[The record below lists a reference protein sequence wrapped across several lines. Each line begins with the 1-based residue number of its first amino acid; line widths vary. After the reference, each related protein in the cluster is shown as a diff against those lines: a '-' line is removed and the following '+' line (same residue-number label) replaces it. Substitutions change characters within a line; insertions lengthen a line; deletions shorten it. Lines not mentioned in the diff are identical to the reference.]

1 MLACVVVYL
10 PRIVDTELDELTE
23 APAVS
28 VEGPRGVGKTES
40 ALRRAT
46 TVHRLDDPNQLAVL
60 RAAPRRVVAGEPPV
74 LIDEWQR
81 LPGSWDLVRRAVD
94 ADPTESRFLL
104 TGSAAPADAP
114 THTGAGRI
122 ITVRMRPMSL
132 AERGLGTPTVRLSE
146 LLGGGRPE
154 LGGATQV
161 GVEQYVD
168 EITRSGFPGLR
179 VQPSRVRLGLLDGY
193 IERIVEHDIDGFG
206 RTFRDRG
213 GLRSW
218 MAAYAA
224 ASSTAASFE
233 KIRHAASAGETDK
246 PSRTTAIPYRAAL
259 ERLWMIEEVPAWSPT
274 RNRLRG
280 LASAPVHQMAD
291 PALAARLLGAT
302 ADGLLAG
309 RSVWGGDGPL
319 LGALFESLVTLSVRV
334 YAQAGGARV
343 SHLRTHGGGHEVD
356 LIVERADG
364 GIVAL
369 EVKLAST
376 VDDGDLRHLRWLAE
390 RVGPRLLD
398 AAVVTTGREAYRR
411 RDGIGVIPA
420 SLLGP

>member
-1 MLACVVVYL
+1 MVYL
-10 PRIVDTELDELTE
+10 PRIVDTELAELAE

-28 VEGPRGVGKTES
+28 VEGPRGVGKTET

-46 TVHRLDDPNQLAVL
+46 TVHRLDDPDQLAVL
-60 RAAPRRVVAGEPPV
+60 GAAPRRVVAGEPPV

-94 ADPTESRFLL
+94 DNPTGSRFLL

-132 AERGLGTPTVRLSE
+132 AERGLETPTVS
-146 LLGGGRPE
+146 LGGMLAGGRPD
-154 LGGATQV
+154 LGGATQI
-161 GVEQYVD
+161 GVEQYAE

-179 VQPSRVRLGLLDGY
+179 VQPSRVCLGLLDGY
-193 IERIVEHDIDGFG
+193 IERMVEHEIHGFG

-233 KIRHAASAGETDK
+233 KIRDAASAGEADK
-246 PSRTTAIPYRAAL
+246 PARTTAVPYRTAL
-259 ERLWMIEEVPAWSPT
+259 ESLWMIEEVPAWSPT
-274 RNRLRG
+274 NNRLRG

-291 PALAARLLGAT
+291 PAIAARLLGVT

-309 RSVWGGDGPL
+309 RSGWGGDGPL

-334 YAQAGGARV
+334 YAQASRARV

-376 VDDGDLRHLRWLAE
+376 VDDADLRHLRWLAE
-390 RVGPRLLD
+390 RVGPRLVD

-420 SLLGP
+420 ALLGP

>member
-1 MLACVVVYL
+1 MVYL
-10 PRIVDTELDELTE
+10 PRIVDTELGELAE

-28 VEGPRGVGKTES
+28 VEGPRGVGKTETT
-40 ALRRAT
+40 LRRAR
-46 TVHRLDDPNQLAVL
+46 TVHRLDDPDQLAVL

-94 ADPTESRFLL
+94 DDPTGSRFLL
-104 TGSAAPADAP
+104 TGSAAPAEAP

-132 AERGLGTPTVRLSE
+132 AERGLDTPTVGLSE
-146 LLGGGRPE
+146 LLIGGRTDLGGG
-154 LGGATQV
+154 THI
-161 GVEQYVD
+161 GVEQYAE

-193 IERIVEHDIDGFG
+193 IERIVEHDIHGFG

-233 KIRHAASAGETDK
+233 KIRDAASAGETDK
-246 PSRTTAIPYRAAL
+246 PARTTAVPYRAAL

-291 PALAARLLGAT
+291 PAIAARLLGVT

-309 RSVWGGDGPL
+309 RSGWSGDGPL

-334 YAQAGGARV
+334 YAQASSARV

-364 GIVAL
+364 GIMAL
-369 EVKLAST
+369 EVKLTST

-390 RVGPRLLD
+390 RVGPRLVD
-398 AAVVTTGREAYRR
+398 AAVITTGREAYRR

-420 SLLGP
+420 ALLGP

>member
-1 MLACVVVYL
+1 MAAYL
-10 PRIVDTELDELTE
+10 PRIVDAELDELAE

-28 VEGPRGVGKTES
+28 VEGPRAVGKTET
-40 ALRRAT
+40 ALRRAR
-46 TVHRLDDPNQLAVL
+46 TVHRLDDPDQLSVL
-60 RAAPRRVVAGEPPV
+60 RAAPRRAIAGEPPV

-94 ADPTESRFLL
+94 ADPAASRFLL
-104 TGSAAPADAP
+104 TGSAVPDDAP

-132 AERGLGTPTVRLSE
+132 VERGLEAPTVSLGE
-146 LLGGGRPE
+146 LLAGGRPD
-154 LGGATQV
+154 LGGATRV
-161 GVEQYVD
+161 GVEEYAEEV
-168 EITRSGFPGLR
+168 TRSGFPGLR
-179 VQPSRVRLGLLDGY
+179 IQPSRVRLGLLDGY
-193 IERIVEHDIDGFG
+193 IDRIVEHDIHTFG
-206 RTFRDRG
+206 RTFRDRA
-213 GLRSW
+213 GLRGW

-224 ASSTAASFE
+224 ASSTVASFE
-233 KIRHAASAGETDK
+233 KIRDAASAGEADK
-246 PSRTTAIPYRAAL
+246 PARATAIPYRAAL

-274 RNRLRG
+274 RNRLRA

-291 PALAARLLGAT
+291 PAIAARLLGAT

-309 RSVWGGDGPL
+309 RSGWSGDGPL

-376 VDDGDLRHLRWLAE
+376 VDDRDLRHLRWLAE
-390 RVGPRLLD
+390 RMGPRLVD

-411 RDGIGVIPA
+411 RDGIGVVPA
-420 SLLGP
+420 SLLGA

>member
-1 MLACVVVYL
+1 M
-10 PRIVDTELDELTE
+10 
-23 APAVS
+23 
-28 VEGPRGVGKTES
+28 
-40 ALRRAT
+40 RRAR
-46 TVHRLDDPNQLAVL
+46 TVHRLDDPDQLAVL
-60 RAAPRRVVAGEPPV
+60 RAAPRRVTAGEPPV

-81 LPGSWDLVRRAVD
+81 LPVSWDLVRRAVD
-94 ADPTESRFLL
+94 TDPTGSRFLL

-132 AERGLGTPTVRLSE
+132 AEREVDTPTVSLGE
-146 LLGGGRPE
+146 LLAGGRPD
-154 LGGATQV
+154 LWGVTQV
-161 GVEQYVD
+161 GVEQYAE
-168 EITRSGFPGLR
+168 EITSSGFPGLR

-193 IERIVEHDIDGFG
+193 IDRIVEHDIHGFG

-218 MAAYAA
+218 LTAYAA
-224 ASSTAASFE
+224 AGSTAASFE
-233 KIRHAASAGETDK
+233 KIRDAASAGEANK
-246 PSRTTAIPYRAAL
+246 PARTTATPYRAAL
-259 ERLWMIEEVPAWSPT
+259 ERLWMIDEVPAWSPT

-291 PALAARLLGAT
+291 PAIAARLLGAT

-309 RSVWGGDGPL
+309 RSGWGGDGPL

-334 YAQAGGARV
+334 YAQASGARV
-343 SHLRTHGGGHEVD
+343 AHLRTHGGGHEVD

-369 EVKLAST
+369 EVKLTST
-376 VDDGDLRHLRWLAE
+376 VDDGGLRHLRWLAE
-390 RVGPRLLD
+390 RVGPRLVD
-398 AAVVTTGREAYRR
+398 AAVVTTGPEAYRR

-420 SLLGP
+420 SLLGR

>member
-1 MLACVVVYL
+1 MRIYS
-10 PRIVDTELDELTE
+10 PRIVDIELDELAE

-28 VEGPRGVGKTES
+28 IEGPRGVGKTET
-40 ALRRAT
+40 ALRRAN
-46 TVHRLDDPNQLAVL
+46 TVHRLDDPDQLAVL
-60 RAAPRRVVAGEPPV
+60 GAEPRRVVAGEPPV

-94 ADPTESRFLL
+94 ADPTGSRFLL
-104 TGSAAPADAP
+104 TGSAAPAAEP

-132 AERGLGTPTVRLSE
+132 AERGLDTPTVGLSE
-146 LLGGGRPE
+146 LLDGDRGA
-154 LGGATQV
+154 LGGQTSV
-161 GVEQYVD
+161 GVEQYAE
-168 EITRSGFPGLR
+168 EIIGSGFPGLR
-179 VQPSRVRLGLLDGY
+179 VQPPRVRLGLLDGY

-224 ASSTAASFE
+224 ATSTAASFE
-233 KIRHAASAGETDK
+233 KIRDAASAGEANK

-291 PALAARLLGAT
+291 PAIAARLLGVT
-302 ADGLLAG
+302 ADGLIGG
-309 RSVWGGDGPL
+309 RSWGGDGPL
-319 LGALFESLVTLSVRV
+319 LGALFESLVALSVRV
-334 YAQAGGARV
+334 YAQSSGARV
-343 SHLRTHGGGHEVD
+343 SHLRTHGGEHEVD

-369 EVKLAST
+369 EVKLKA
-376 VDDGDLRHLRWLAE
+376 VIGDGDVRHLRWLAD
-390 RVGPRLLD
+390 RIGPRMLD
-398 AAVVTTGREAYRR
+398 AAVLSTGREAYRR
-411 RDGIGVIPA
+411 LDGIGVIPA